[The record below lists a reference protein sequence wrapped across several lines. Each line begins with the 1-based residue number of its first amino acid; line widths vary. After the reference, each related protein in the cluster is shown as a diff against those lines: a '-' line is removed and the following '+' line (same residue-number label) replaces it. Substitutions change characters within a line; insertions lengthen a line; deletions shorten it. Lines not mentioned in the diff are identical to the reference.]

1 MVCYDM
7 STMEK
12 ILLIDDD
19 DGLVHF
25 LSRFFTRKGYAVTA
39 CSGGRAAIDIISRK
53 SFDLILLD
61 YKMAD
66 LNGLDTLSEIR
77 AIEVKTPVI
86 MMTAYGTTDLAIE
99 AMKRGAYDY
108 LVKPF
113 ERRELSRI
121 TAEALDVNRRM
132 KEIVRFPDA
141 DPSHPSPPD
150 QPGLQIIG
158 NSRIMRDVY
167 KLIGQI
173 AEKDVSILITGESGT
188 GKELAA
194 RAIYHHSRRSEKP
207 FIAVNCAAI
216 PETLFESELFGHER
230 GAFTGAERTYI
241 GKIERCS
248 GGTLFLDEIGDMAPA
263 LQAKLLRVLQEGE
276 IERVGGSRTIPVDV
290 RVIAATNKHL
300 EGEVDAGRFRQD
312 LYWRLKVISIDMP
325 PLRQRAEDIP
335 ALVSYFLRRFS
346 AEYSR
351 PVCRMSDAA
360 LTRLASYAWPGNV
373 RELENCVRR
382 AVLLCSG
389 EVISEGQLMI
399 PEQDPSRESQAL
411 SREQLMV
418 RLREKLDDI
427 LPEIL
432 RLSRQ
437 DIHAN
442 IIEMV
447 EEILV
452 QKALDLS
459 GNNQVQAARI
469 LGISRNTL
477 RHRLKKQENRPDDPD
492 AVPED

>member
-1 MVCYDM
+1 
-7 STMEK
+7 
-12 ILLIDDD
+12 
-19 DGLVHF
+19 
-25 LSRFFTRKGYAVTA
+25 
-39 CSGGRAAIDIISRK
+39 
-53 SFDLILLD
+53 
-61 YKMAD
+61 
-66 LNGLDTLSEIR
+66 
-77 AIEVKTPVI
+77 
-86 MMTAYGTTDLAIE
+86 
-99 AMKRGAYDY
+99 
-108 LVKPF
+108 
-113 ERRELSRI
+113 
-121 TAEALDVNRRM
+121 M

-141 DPSHPSPPD
+141 DSSHPPP
-150 QPGLQIIG
+150 PNKAGLQIIG
-158 NSRIMRDVY
+158 SSRIMRDVY

-173 AEKDVSILITGESGT
+173 AEKDVSVLITGESGT

-194 RAIYHHSRRSEKP
+194 RAIYHHSRRGKKP

-360 LTRLASYAWPGNV
+360 LTRLASYGWPGNV

-389 EVISEGQLMI
+389 TVISEGQLMI
-399 PEQDPSRESQAL
+399 PEQDPSREPQAL